1 MTARRDRFTGR
12 IAGVGTTSGVRVV
25 VGRWDQSPWG
35 GFTDVMLAQPDGL
48 RVLLAPSGQVAE
60 FVAATYTFDRV
71 ELGPVAVADD
81 GSAWQVTAPGLV
93 LRLATG
99 RRRLV
104 GRLLGVVPRR
114 VSTAPAWAAVTDP
127 VARVAMRGVRTR
139 GTAGNGRREYY
150 GATDL
155 HAVDAVEGTWRG
167 SPLGTLA
174 TVDPDPRFGFGST
187 PRRPSVTSLVTTVT
201 Q

>member
-1 MTARRDRFTGR
+1 VTARRDRFTGR

-35 GFTDVMLAQPDGL
+35 GFNDVMLAQPDGL

-71 ELGPVAVADD
+71 ELGPVAVTDA
-81 GSAWQVTAPGLV
+81 GSVWQVTAPGLV

-99 RRRLV
+99 RRRLI

-114 VSTAPAWAAVTDP
+114 VSTAPAWAGVTDP

-201 Q
+201 H